1 MMLLR
6 QNSEYADVSV
16 PEQQQVRVE
25 QDNLALATTLLQW
38 MWVIAQR
45 LFVHRDPAIPDK
57 TEAAFNEAYAH
68 LMPKGKVTPSQYI
81 RVKNRRTNVVSR
93 IDYRAC
99 DRSKIIIDAAGDRVW
114 NKFPFPPSP
123 PATNGNS
130 EGLDLL
136 LENLLCLCNG
146 SEPDRLHLLRW
157 IAALVFRPEH
167 RVQHAVLMTG
177 NGGTGKSTLK
187 RLLEVLLGHKPA
199 VQNISSDDLGGSFN
213 GYFEGSRLVVV
224 EEVKQSDNYNLYNK
238 LKAPITEDT
247 ISINEKNMPRREVAN
262 HSHMLFFSNYKHTF
276 PIDQHDRRFFVVW
289 SDETTAEA
297 EAKKADGYFNDIND
311 FLQLDEEA
319 SGVWAFRR
327 YLEEEILPEMSANF
341 HLDTPPMTTAKQQLA
356 ASSLHPIEEWAAD
369 MLSAGTDELF
379 KPKQFFQLKDMYR
392 AISGVDALKATS
404 KNRQKVKEALHSVG
418 LREKRFSAE
427 DCDGRQTYAWFDVDG
442 WNEEMLHMI
451 EHDKDK
457 LATHYLPYAFQ

>member
-6 QNSEYADVSV
+6 QNSEYANVSV
-16 PEQQQVRVE
+16 PEQQQVTVE

-57 TEAAFNEAYAH
+57 TEAAFNEAYSH

-177 NGGTGKSTLK
+177 NGGTGKSSLK

-213 GYFEGSRLVVV
+213 GYFEGTRLVVV
-224 EEVKQSDNYNLYNK
+224 EEVKQSDNYTLYNK
-238 LKAPITEDT
+238 LKALITEDT
-247 ISINEKNMPRREVAN
+247 ISINEKNIPRREVPN

-276 PIDQHDRRFFVVW
+276 PIDKHDRRLFVIW

-327 YLEEEILPEMSANF
+327 YLEEEILPEMSATF

-356 ASSLHPIEEWAAD
+356 ASSLHPIETWALE
-369 MLSAGTDELF
+369 MLNAGTDRLF
-379 KPKQFFQLKDMYR
+379 KPKQFFQRKELMWKISEVDGLR
-392 AISGVDALKATS
+392 ASS
-404 KNRQKVKEALHSVG
+404 KNVQKVKEALHSVG

-457 LATHYLPYAFQ
+457 LATHYLPYAF

>member
-1 MMLLR
+1 MMLLT
-6 QNSEYADVSV
+6 QNSEYANVSV
-16 PEQQQVRVE
+16 PEQQQVTVE

-38 MWVIAQR
+38 MWVIALR
-45 LFVHRDPAIPDK
+45 LFVHHDPAIPDK

-114 NKFPFPPSP
+114 NKFPFPPTP
-123 PATNGNS
+123 PDTNGNS

-157 IAALVFRPEH
+157 IASLVFHPEH

-187 RLLEVLLGHKPA
+187 RVLEVLLGHKPA

-213 GYFEGSRLVVV
+213 GYFEGTRLVVV
-224 EEVKQSDNYNLYNK
+224 EEVKQSDNYTLYNR
-238 LKAPITEDT
+238 LKALITEDT
-247 ISINEKNMPRREVAN
+247 ISINEKNIPRREVPN

-276 PIDQHDRRFFVVW
+276 PIDKHDRRLFVIW

-297 EAKKADGYFNDIND
+297 EAKKADGYFDDINT
-311 FLQLDEEA
+311 FLQLGEGD

-327 YLEEEILPEMSANF
+327 YLEREILPEMSATF
-341 HLDTPPMTTAKQQLA
+341 HVDTPPMTTAKQQLA
-356 ASSLHPIEEWAAD
+356 ASSIHPIETWASE
-369 MLSAGTDELF
+369 MLSAGTERLF
-379 KPKQFFQLKDMYR
+379 KRKKFFQLKDLMR

-404 KNRQKVKEALHSVG
+404 KNTQKVKEALHSAG

-427 DCDGRQTYAWFDVDG
+427 DCGGRQIYAWFDVDG

-451 EHDKDK
+451 DHDKDK
-457 LATHYLPYAFQ
+457 LATHYLPYVF

>member
-1 MMLLR
+1 MMLPR
-6 QNSEYADVSV
+6 PNSGYTNVSA
-16 PEQQQVRVE
+16 PEQQQVTVE
-25 QDNLALATTLLQW
+25 QDNLVLATTLLQW

-45 LFVHRDPAIPDK
+45 LFVHHDPAIPDK

-68 LMPKGKVTPSQYI
+68 LMPRGKVTPSQYI
-81 RVKNRRTNVVSR
+81 RVRNRRTNVVSR

-130 EGLDLL
+130 QGLDLL
-136 LENLLCLCNG
+136 LENLLRLCNG

-157 IAALVFRPEH
+157 IASLVFRPEH

-187 RLLEVLLGHKPA
+187 RVLEVLLGGKPA
-199 VQNISSDDLGGSFN
+199 VQNISSDDLGGNFN
-213 GYFEGSRLVVV
+213 GYFEGTRLVVV
-224 EEVKQSDNYNLYNK
+224 EEVKQTDNYTLYNR
-238 LKAPITEDT
+238 LKALITEDT
-247 ISINEKNMPRREVAN
+247 ISINEKNIPRREVPN

-276 PIDQHDRRFFVVW
+276 PIDKHDRRLFVIW

-297 EAKKADGYFNDIND
+297 EAKKADGYFDDINT
-311 FLQLDEEA
+311 FLQLGEGD

-327 YLEEEILPEMSANF
+327 YLEEEILPEMSATF
-341 HLDTPPMTTAKQQLA
+341 HFDTPPMTTAKQQLA
-356 ASSLHPIEEWAAD
+356 ASSIHPIEEWASE
-369 MLSAGTDELF
+369 MLEMGHHRLFERNTFFEL
-379 KPKQFFQLKDMYR
+379 
-392 AISGVDALKATS
+392 AALKSYMSETCALSRAVLTNS
-404 KNRQKVKEALHSVG
+404 QKVTEALHSAG
-418 LREKRFSAE
+418 LREKRFRSD
-427 DCDGRQTYAWFDVDG
+427 DCAGRKIYAWFDVDG
-442 WNEEMLHMI
+442 WNAEMLHMI

-457 LATHYLPYAFQ
+457 LAAHFLPRLL

>member
-6 QNSEYADVSV
+6 QNSEYANVSV
-16 PEQQQVRVE
+16 PEPQQVTVE

-57 TEAAFNEAYAH
+57 TEAAFNEAYSH

-177 NGGTGKSTLK
+177 NGGTGKSSLK

-213 GYFEGSRLVVV
+213 GYFEGTRLVVV
-224 EEVKQSDNYNLYNK
+224 EEVKQSDNYTLYNK
-238 LKAPITEDT
+238 LKALITEDT
-247 ISINEKNMPRREVAN
+247 ISINEKNIPRREVPN

-276 PIDQHDRRFFVVW
+276 PIDKHDRRLFVIW

-327 YLEEEILPEMSANF
+327 YLEEEILPEMSATF

-356 ASSLHPIEEWAAD
+356 ASSLHPIETWALE
-369 MLSAGTDELF
+369 MLNAGTDRLF
-379 KPKQFFQLKDMYR
+379 KPKQFFQRKELMWKISEVDGLR
-392 AISGVDALKATS
+392 ASS
-404 KNRQKVKEALHSVG
+404 KNVQKVKEALHSVG

-457 LATHYLPYAFQ
+457 LATHYLPYAF

>member
-6 QNSEYADVSV
+6 QNSEYANVSV
-16 PEQQQVRVE
+16 PEQQQVTVE

-57 TEAAFNEAYAH
+57 TEAAFNEAYSH

-177 NGGTGKSTLK
+177 NGGTGKSSLK

-213 GYFEGSRLVVV
+213 GYFEGTRLVVV
-224 EEVKQSDNYNLYNK
+224 EEVKQSDNYTLYNK
-238 LKAPITEDT
+238 LKALITEDT
-247 ISINEKNMPRREVAN
+247 ISINEKNIPRREVPN

-276 PIDQHDRRFFVVW
+276 PIDKHDRRLFVIW

-297 EAKKADGYFNDIND
+297 EAKKADGYFDDINT
-311 FLQLDEEA
+311 FLQLGEGD

-327 YLEEEILPEMSANF
+327 YLEEEILPEMSATF

-356 ASSLHPIEEWAAD
+356 ASSLHPIETWALE
-369 MLSAGTDELF
+369 MLNAGTDRLF
-379 KPKQFFQLKDMYR
+379 KPKQFFQRKELMWKISEVDGLR
-392 AISGVDALKATS
+392 ASS
-404 KNRQKVKEALHSVG
+404 KNVQKVKEALHSVG

-457 LATHYLPYAFQ
+457 LATHYLPYAF